1 MSETRSRR
9 KWLALLL
16 LSAGSIVCAVTALSA
31 ALMLLPDRLIGP
43 TQWTT
48 RTTMNQA
55 LDVTWRP
62 SDGDVYTALLGQVR
76 PPADDAPYAAFR
88 IAWDADGF
96 RLPAA
101 PHESYPVAVFGDS
114 FTEGFNVERPYP
126 DVLAEMLGI
135 GVRNY
140 GYRAYGPVEI
150 AQAAAQVAG
159 AEPREWVLWGYF
171 SGNDLGDAVRGPRI
185 DTSNPVAAWSALFDR
200 LRPPAPTP
208 TAPPDDFGQPRY
220 NQPLPVI
227 IGGSYYELAFVSYYA
242 WWQQTPQDALSSRNV
257 DVVRDALNAF
267 DAALP
272 AETCRAIVF
281 IPPKELV
288 YARYVAEGDRQFV
301 NAANQRIVL
310 AESGALTF
318 APAPVEDEA
327 AYFDSLY
334 AHRDLIASL
343 IADRAGWRLIDLT
356 PAFEAAAAQER
367 LLYYPYDTHWNQA
380 GHDLAAMVIGEVL
393 AQGCG

>member
-1 MSETRSRR
+1 MTDKRPRR
-9 KWLALLL
+9 AWLVPLL
-16 LSAGSIVCAVTALSA
+16 LSAGSVACVLAVLTA

-43 TQWTT
+43 TRWVM
-48 RTTMNQA
+48 RTTANQA
-55 LDVTWRP
+55 MDVTWRP
-62 SDGDVYTALLGQVR
+62 SDGDVFAALPGQVR

-96 RLPAA
+96 RVPAE

-114 FTEGFNVERPYP
+114 FTEGFNVERPYA
-126 DVLAEMLGI
+126 DGLADALGV

-150 AQAAAQVAG
+150 AQAAAEFAA
-159 AEPREWVLWGYF
+159 AEPRQWVLWGYF
-171 SGNDLGDAVRGPRI
+171 SGNDLGDAVREPRI
-185 DTSNPVAAWSALFDR
+185 DVSNPIAAWGALFDR

-208 TAPPDDFGQPRY
+208 TAPPDESGAPRY

-242 WWQQTPQDALSSRNV
+242 WWQQTPPDAASSRNA
-257 DVVRDALNAF
+257 DAVRAALDAF

-272 AETCRAIVF
+272 PETCRAIVF

-288 YARYVAEGDRQFV
+288 YARYIVEGDRQFV
-301 NAANQRIVL
+301 NAANQRIVTTTG
-310 AESGALTF
+310 GALTF
-318 APAPVEDEA
+318 AASPVDDED

-334 AHRDLIASL
+334 AHRDLIAAL
-343 IADRAGWRLIDLT
+343 LEERVGWRLIDLT
-356 PAFEAAAAQER
+356 PAFEAAAADER

-380 GHDLAAMVIGEVL
+380 GHDLAAQVIAGAIEG
-393 AQGCG
+393 GC